1 MSWWYNL
8 VTEKSTAAPRQ
19 DDILVSSIK
28 VTCAIQFAVHLLWQF
43 VLRGELYD
51 IMLRHS
57 ISRTSSILRWI
68 SLVQIGKMQ
77 DWNFVEMH
85 CDKTSSKIDQ
95 DQSLASKS
103 YCTLARRL
111 GLHIICQHQYERI
124 SMKDINITSWRCW
137 NMHSHREME
146 YIFETEAAVMQ
157 CYKAQLTIVSSSSNE
172 SRWEMSD
179 TSPTYLGIQATF
191 AMIPWSCPAL
201 KSLVQTNL
209 PCTCCG
215 NLSWGEN
222 CVP

>member
-68 SLVQIGKMQ
+68 SLVQIGKTQ

-85 CDKTSSKIDQ
+85 CDKTSPKIDQ
-95 DQSLASKS
+95 DQSLASKQGHQVIQRVKLNQQYCVVTRLILKVPRYEQDQS
-103 YCTLARRL
+103 YCMLARRL
-111 GLHIICQHQYERI
+111 GLH
-124 SMKDINITSWRCW
+124 
-137 NMHSHREME
+137 NMSTWVR
-146 YIFETEAAVMQ
+146 
-157 CYKAQLTIVSSSSNE
+157 
-172 SRWEMSD
+172 
-179 TSPTYLGIQATF
+179 TYLNERNQHHF
-191 AMIPWSCPAL
+191 MEMLKHAL
-201 KSLVQTNL
+201 T
-209 PCTCCG
+209 
-215 NLSWGEN
+215 
-222 CVP
+222 